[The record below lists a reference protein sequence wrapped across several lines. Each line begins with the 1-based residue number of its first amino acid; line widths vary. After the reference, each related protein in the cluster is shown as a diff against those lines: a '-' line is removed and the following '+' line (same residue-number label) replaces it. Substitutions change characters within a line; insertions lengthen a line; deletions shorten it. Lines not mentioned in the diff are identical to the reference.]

1 MQEAS
6 QEKKR
11 LDAGIPSSIG
21 VPYVFFFFFVFLLVS
36 PDDGA

>member
-21 VPYVFFFFFVFLLVS
+21 VPYVFLFLLVS